1 MRTRIITGVIA
12 ISLWFLLL
20 YAGQYTPFW
29 LVMTVIGL
37 ISSYEFFSMVLG
49 DQEKKLLPLVVPL
62 ATIPLYL
69 IFTPSLELLAAGI
82 FFAALA
88 GFLLTLYSY
97 KSQTEPFIFMGK
109 YIFGVVYCGFLMG
122 HIILL
127 MGLDRGGYWLIV
139 LTAIVSAS
147 DSGAYFVG
155 KFLGKTKLCPHI
167 SPGKTV
173 AGFIG
178 GIIFGTLGGIVLAFL
193 FLPEISLVKIAL
205 CGALLSAL
213 GVAGDLTES
222 IIKRATGTKDSG
234 KLLPGHGGF
243 LDRSDSML
251 FCAPAFYYILT
262 FNLL

>member
-12 ISLWFLLL
+12 ISLWFWLL
-20 YAGQYTPFW
+20 YAGYYKPFW
-29 LVMTVIGL
+29 LVMTVVGL
-37 ISSYEFFSMVLG
+37 ISSYEFFSMVLAAE
-49 DQEKKLLPLVVPL
+49 EKRLLPLLVGL
-62 ATIPLYL
+62 AAIPLYA
-69 IFTPSLELLAAGI
+69 IFHPSLAHLAAGL
-82 FFAALA
+82 FFAVLA
-88 GFLLTLYSY
+88 GFLVTLYSY
-97 KSQTEPFIFMGK
+97 KSLPDPFSLLGR
-109 YIFGVVYCGFLMG
+109 YVFGVVYCGFLMG

-127 MGLDRGGYWLIV
+127 MGLENGGSWLIV
-139 LTAIVSAS
+139 LTAITAAS

-173 AGFIG
+173 AGFVG
-178 GIIFGTLGGIVLAFL
+178 GIIFGVLGGILLATF
-193 FLPEISLVKIAL
+193 FLPEISLVKIAIY
-205 CGALLSAL
+205 GALLAAL

-251 FCAPAFYYILT
+251 FCAPTFYYILT